1 MLIAIFLSVL
11 TWAADDPD
19 KSSRKLAIVP
29 IQVADA
35 ATDNPAASNQVLIH
49 IENDGHAYIDNTWVV
64 EKEALDLLVKLPA
77 DTQVVIVAEPQVPY
91 EVIASVITWA
101 KRSGLQNIAIQVEEE
116 VSVFDPLFS
125 KHDTE
130 EAEDLN
136 EFEAKDLRS
145 VKPKHWKLGQKP
157 YGNTDY
163 TAYALEWGETKIGL
177 GSVTVG
183 VLPRIQLGTY
193 PVLDVLGIQN
203 LSLKGNLLRNDRLDA
218 AGVASLWWIPTGSV
232 LNRYDKIL
240 DLPDAVLAGSQYIK
254 HIFYVSVGLRGS
266 LRILEP
272 WSAHIG
278 ASYIFSSMAG
288 NIDFE
293 TLPDLLLPIADQT
306 SGEFGLAPHLDG
318 EMLMVNLAT
327 DLRFN
332 RRDSLVL
339 MGRFVPFARARVG
352 INIDEWAGVDTG
364 VEELPS
370 LDGDI
375 DFSVSY
381 GGITSPTKSYSVAV
395 AWQFSWKHIEA
406 RVGYG
411 ISAVPYTW
419 IIGPFDMS
427 YRFGGKTRRRQTKMK
442 RGWKSNRMDLR
453 KDRIDVDEDAQGVE
467 PSEAAPEE
475 PPASEEPPA
484 AEPAPAE
491 ESSEAAESEPEGQP
505 EGQPEGDN

>member
-1 MLIAIFLSVL
+1 MLIALCL
-11 TWAADDPD
+11 ATLAWAADDTAD
-19 KSSRKLAIVP
+19 SSPKLSNVP
-29 IQVADA
+29 IQVAKAD
-35 ATDNPAASNQVLIH
+35 TDETETSKQVLIH
-49 IENDGHAYIDNTWVV
+49 IENDGHAYIDDTWVV
-64 EKEALDLLVKLPA
+64 EKEALDLLVKLSA
-77 DTQVVIVAEPQVPY
+77 DTQVVIVAAPKVPY
-91 EVIASVITWA
+91 EVIANVITWA
-101 KRSGLQNIAIQVEEE
+101 KRAGLQKIAIQVEEE
-116 VSVFDPLFS
+116 QSVFDPLFS
-125 KHDTE
+125 THTTGDVH
-130 EAEDLN
+130 DLN
-136 EFEAKDLRS
+136 EFEAKDLKS
-145 VKPKHWKLGQKP
+145 VKPKHWKFPQNP

-177 GSVTVG
+177 GSITVG

-193 PVLDVLGIQN
+193 PILDVLGIQN

-218 AGVASLWWIPTGSV
+218 AGVMSVWWIPTGSV

-240 DLPDAVLAGSQYIK
+240 GLPQEVLDGSQYIK
-254 HIFYVSVGLRGS
+254 HVFYSSVGLRGS
-266 LRILEP
+266 VRILEP

-288 NIDFE
+288 NFDFE
-293 TLPDLLLPIADQT
+293 TLPDLLLPIADQA

-327 DLRFN
+327 DVRFN
-332 RRDSLVL
+332 RRDSIVL

-352 INIDEWAGVDTG
+352 VNVDEWAGVDTG
-364 VEELPS
+364 VDELPS

-381 GGITSPTKSYSVAV
+381 GGVTSPTKSYSLAL

-427 YRFGGKTRRRQTKMK
+427 YRFGGKTRRKQTKIK
-442 RGWKSNRMDLR
+442 RGWKDNRKDLR
-453 KDRIDVDEDAQGVE
+453 KDRVDVGEDVQESESTE
-467 PSEAAPEE
+467 PATEEAPAPEPAPVDEAAPVEDE
-475 PPASEEPPA
+475 NDTTPAGENTPDP
-484 AEPAPAE
+484 
-491 ESSEAAESEPEGQP
+491 Q
-505 EGQPEGDN
+505 